1 MRLPP
6 RAPAAGPLDP
16 SVDRHG
22 FFQTSVLALARA
34 LAQIPHV
41 AWARVQDPLF
51 AQCPS
56 LPESAHSAH
65 PAQALVLSEQH
76 QISVIALGVFLLES
90 RGQCR
95 DRIVPYFLALERA
108 LPTATINAKKATHE
122 KIPAS
127 ESFCFAFN
135 TMLSDVAVLCPL
147 YQADIFQAQT
157 ELFLELCGQL
167 AEARSAS
174 DKPLAHN
181 TRLQLCQSTVP
192 LLFGLCRA
200 VGRFSYGHDFLTTQ
214 LYPPK
219 KQPTLPRCGGLPQ
232 HRWKTFSNFR
242 SIIPRSLSNTFQIS
256 SHNPFDQ
263 GADNV
268 VDLSFRP
275 SLRTDLM
282 VHQSQ
287 MQSADR
293 KKVAFQSQ
301 QSVVPYD
308 PTTYFFHK
316 PGSSFNQLQ
325 APLTHTVQ
333 EYWTESNKVTFSVEQ
348 VQDIF
353 REVCRT
359 LTKETLDFLN
369 VISLDVYM
377 AGTLKTFPYKTFSE
391 TTNLVLVSMLRELI
405 QSSKDLPQAFVK
417 EIQAFTKALFLSGQ
431 NELQSRDHEASE
443 REDEQQE
450 TRAIPHVN
458 RFKLNVQ
465 VNAVC
470 VDILIWATRDEL
482 AHGCYVMLE
491 SELRDTAFIYSFM
504 VSYLLIER
512 PTVPGSGADNLVT
525 KLTDKINTSS
535 NHKLILAHLP
545 LIMVCIEGLG
555 KLAEKFPMLAKQSS
569 DCLREFLA
577 NPSKL
582 LIRLSRHYHHPS
594 SRNNPGGSKAAPG
607 KKVPSLVVTQ
617 SESAQSMQMPKSR
630 ADATRIAFEKL
641 RDCAIENLCKG
652 LISQMDIDPNCI
664 PALVSAITTRLFQ
677 PDHVCDK
684 EWFIS
689 SKNSILALGHIAVT
703 LRDSEEN
710 TKSVL
715 KFLLQW
721 FDSNSGSDHHYDS
734 LLIDQMGCIVISRT
748 KMDDIYREIMLKFKE
763 IIRDASQM
771 ISGVR
776 QANERKNKYQLCSGA
791 VINALANIAANIHPD
806 VELMTDFLQKL
817 MEMYVNIGLEV
828 KKKLTAD
835 QESANRTKS
844 KGNLGVLIPVIAVLL
859 RKMPAD
865 DLQNPNYRTKKL
877 FSDFWL
883 YAVVFGFT
891 KEEDGV
897 WPQDWYD
904 GVKEIA
910 LKAPKLTFASGERSE
925 IRQLTHTQAIS
936 KDVVKTSELQELKT
950 HLIAVLGHDS
960 TVQRLIQGYTF
971 PIVIYL
977 MSVYNLEK
985 LRISMCADIET
996 INKLFDYLED
1006 RAIQVDK
1013 TMIYDCILVIVN
1025 SLFREHFLPVI
1036 AEKPKNKE
1044 RDRNL
1049 EAIAVILLIEFNNPN
1064 KNIRKFA
1071 DQFLSKLVDKFPYL
1085 LWSKSVLYGML
1096 NALHQLSL
1104 TVSHEDIQEVKIGKM
1119 ERKVF
1124 LLDTAN
1130 ERGEILREFRQ
1141 RSRQFIKT
1149 SVEWAPDTVL
1159 SHLQEYINEI
1169 TKESYSNH
1177 AGVSLATECMQNFS
1191 NDNQDGL
1198 GLVNLGS
1205 VIRPISAKSDS
1216 SRFMI
1221 SMSNRQSHM
1230 STVSAMLSLCD
1241 DSTRRQQV
1249 LMSFCQDLDRA
1260 SEKIRLMP
1268 EEDDEAALMTKRILT
1283 PRKRVETPKIL
1294 TFKKFHDTL
1303 WKITSSLILLKPAI
1317 DEKLMFSLT
1326 RAPLKLFHAAT
1337 MKVVVECWNWLLSAR
1352 PDIEM
1357 KFIQEM
1363 IFAWHSS
1370 QTARFGL
1377 FQADVLRYSP
1387 LAPDED
1393 MKTNLQPSNPDIEP
1407 HDIWIRFIQ
1416 ERIEVAKYCSQEQI
1430 IMFTHMLQRTL
1441 DISVGKEK
1449 MVMSRHIAAAGTRFR
1464 LLSCGMSLLQGDVL
1478 PRSIA
1483 KNVLRQ
1489 RIYSASLDYFCSEKT
1504 FPTQSD
1510 MSLSEDIQTLLR
1522 FWATMHQDRKHIRQ
1536 NAIGDFDLTTVDG
1549 PMEALIAAD
1558 VRSLTSE
1565 YQKTPSVAGGWITAS
1580 SGNNTLN
1587 KRSASRQN
1595 RPAINDTLVKDYTK
1609 KRWLIL
1615 ALLSVEIERLTVH
1628 ENPLETRVTL
1638 VQLLGNRDNGTQ
1650 GNIGKQFEDAM
1661 KFLDEI
1667 RLRLPPKSMKEYARN
1682 AWDVSPALAVFLPQR
1697 LNFSDIIEKEV
1708 TKMVRSNPEE
1718 CSFIPKALDYFL
1730 TKEALENDAP
1740 ELPHVLTWAT
1750 ASPVRALSLLCPRTL
1765 PTHPLTAQYAV
1776 RVLHSYPAEAVLF
1789 YIPQLVQAT
1798 RYDDLGFVKEFIKK
1812 ISKESN
1818 LVAHQ
1823 LIWNIQTNMYKDED
1837 GELKDPVMYD
1847 KLLPLRDAIV
1857 DGLSGTAQRFYRRE
1871 FEFFRKITAVSGKI
1885 KDFEK
1890 GHPRKAAC
1898 IKALQEISVS
1908 HGCYLPSNPD
1918 SLVLDIDKSSGQPMQ
1933 SAAKAPYLARFKVVA
1948 TSPGCGVIECVPD
1961 AKSRDQIGRKANTDL
1976 FDYFKKEFGEE
1987 SSQGFKRAR
1996 KNFTT
2001 SMAAY
2006 SVIVFLL
2013 QIKDR
2018 HNGNIMI
2025 DKEGHLI
2032 HIDFGFMFESSP
2044 GGNLAFEP
2052 DMKLT
2057 QEFVD
2062 IMGGR
2067 IEAPQFKAFMESCVQ
2082 AYLAIRP
2089 YSREIIYLVQLMLD
2103 TELPCF
2109 RGQTIEQLKGRL
2121 QPTMSDLD
2129 ASAYMVQ
2136 VVKQSFLNIR
2146 TRAYDMLQ
2154 YHQNQ
2159 IPY

>member
-1 MRLPP
+1 MTVKTPT
-6 RAPAAGPLDP
+6 AAVE
-16 SVDRHG
+16 SDRCG
-22 FFQTSVLALARA
+22 FFQSCGLALARC

-41 AWARVQDPLF
+41 DWTTVGDRLFTPCPQWAEGHAPL
-51 AQCPS
+51 
-56 LPESAHSAH
+56 
-65 PAQALVLSEQH
+65 LSEEH
-76 QISVIALGVFLLES
+76 QSSVMALGVFLLES
-90 RGQCR
+90 RGQCAEH
-95 DRIVPYFLALERA
+95 IVPYLIQLLQA
-108 LPTATINAKKATHE
+108 LPQATISPKRVAGA
-122 KIPAS
+122 KIP
-127 ESFCFAFN
+127 ECEGFSFSLN
-135 TMLSDVAVLCPL
+135 TLLCDIAVTCPK
-147 YQADIFQAQT
+147 YREAIFQIQTDMFLTLCQMIDDAQT
-157 ELFLELCGQL
+157 SSE
-167 AEARSAS
+167 
-174 DKPLAHN
+174 KPLATN
-181 TRLQLCQSTVP
+181 TRLHLCRSTVP
-192 LLFGLCRA
+192 LLFGMCRA
-200 VGRFSYGHDFLTTQ
+200 VGRFSYNADHLTCK
-214 LYPPK
+214 LFPPK
-219 KQPTLPRCGGLPQ
+219 AHPVAHTRVHTRNAPQ
-232 HRWKTFSNFR
+232 KTFSNFR
-242 SIIPRSLSNTFQIS
+242 SIIPRSLSQTFHSNNGHI
-256 SHNPFDQ
+256 FDSPE
-263 GADNV
+263 NI

-275 SLRTDLM
+275 SLRTELM
-282 VHQSQ
+282 VNQSQ
-287 MQSADR
+287 RQSIE
-293 KKVAFQSQ
+293 KKKLSFQSQ

-316 PGSSFNQLQ
+316 AGSSFNQLQ
-325 APLTHTVQ
+325 APLTHARANLEPSDQ
-333 EYWTESNKVTFSVEQ
+333 REKVLFPVKHLQVIFEQ
-348 VQDIF
+348 ICQ
-353 REVCRT
+353 T
-359 LTKETLDFLN
+359 LSKDTLEFLN
-369 VISLDVYM
+369 TIALDVYTS
-377 AGTLKTFPYKTFSE
+377 GTLKIFPYKTFSE
-391 TTNLVLVSMLRELI
+391 TTNLVLISMLRELI
-405 QSSKDLPQAFVK
+405 QNTTELRPPFVKEVQAFVK
-417 EIQAFTKALFLSGQ
+417 GLFLSGQ

-443 REDEQQE
+443 REDEAQE
-450 TRAIPHVN
+450 TKAIPHVN
-458 RFKLNVQ
+458 RFKLNVLI
-465 VNAVC
+465 NAVC
-470 VDILIWATRDEL
+470 VDILVWATRDELASNAGPSSL

-491 SELRDTAFIYSFM
+491 CELRDTAFIFSFM
-504 VSYLLIER
+504 VSYLLIQR

-525 KLTDKINTSS
+525 KLTDKINSS
-535 NHKLILAHLP
+535 NNHKLILAHLP

-582 LIRLSRHYHHPS
+582 LIRLSRHYHHQNARLNNQAQAGAPIVAKKLPS
-594 SRNNPGGSKAAPG
+594 
-607 KKVPSLVVTQ
+607 VLVTQ
-617 SESAQSMQMPKSR
+617 SESSQSMRPAHQPESR
-630 ADATRIAFEKL
+630 ADASRIAFEKL

-652 LISQMDIDPNCI
+652 LMSQMEVDPNCI
-664 PALVSAITTRLFQ
+664 PALVSSFTTRLFQ

-689 SKNSILALGHIAVT
+689 SKNAILALGHIAVT
-703 LRDSEEN
+703 LRESEDN
-710 TKSVL
+710 TKAVL

-721 FDSNSGSDHHYDS
+721 FDSNSGSDHYYDP

-748 KMDDIYREIMLKFKE
+748 KADDTYKDIMQKFKE
-763 IIRDASQM
+763 IIKEASQM
-771 ISGVR
+771 ISGVG
-776 QANERKNKYQLCSGA
+776 QPTDRKNKYQLCSGS

-828 KKKLTAD
+828 KRKLTA
-835 QESANRTKS
+835 ERETANRTKS

-859 RKMPAD
+859 RRMPAD

-936 KDVVKTSELQELKT
+936 KDGIKTSELQELKS
-950 HLIAVLGHDS
+950 HLITVLGHDS
-960 TVQRLIQGYTF
+960 TVAKLIQNYTF

-985 LRISMCADIET
+985 LRITMCADIDT
-996 INKLFDYLED
+996 FDKLFDYLED

-1013 TMIYDCILVIVN
+1013 TMIYDCILVIIN
-1025 SLFREHFLPVI
+1025 CLFRDHFLPAI
-1036 AEKPKNKE
+1036 GEKPKNKE

-1071 DQFLSKLVDKFPYL
+1071 DQFLSELVDKFSYL

-1104 TVSHEDIQEVKIGKM
+1104 TVSLEDIQVVKIGKM

-1124 LLDTAN
+1124 LLDTPN
-1130 ERGEILREFRQ
+1130 ERGEILQEFRQ

-1149 SVEWAPDTVL
+1149 SVTWAPDTVL

-1177 AGVSLATECMQNFS
+1177 SGVSLATECMQNFS
-1191 NDNQDGL
+1191 NENQDGL
-1198 GLVNLGS
+1198 GLVNLGN

-1221 SMSNRQSHM
+1221 SMSNRQSNM

-1241 DSTRRQQV
+1241 NLIRKHEV
-1249 LMSFCQDLDRA
+1249 LNSFTLDLDRA
-1260 SEKIRLMP
+1260 AEIIRLTP
-1268 EEDDEAALMTKRILT
+1268 EEDAEANEVAKQILT
-1283 PRKRVETPKIL
+1283 PRKRLDTPKAIAM
-1294 TFKKFHDTL
+1294 KKFHDAL

-1317 DEKLMFSLT
+1317 DDKLMFALT
-1326 RAPLKLFHAAT
+1326 RSPLKVFHSAT
-1337 MKVVVECWNWLLSAR
+1337 MKVIVECWNWLLSAR

-1357 KFIQEM
+1357 KFLQEM

-1370 QTARFGL
+1370 QTMGL
-1377 FQADVLRYSP
+1377 FKKDEVKFSP

-1393 MKTNLQPSNPDIEP
+1393 MKVNLHPNTPDIEP

-1449 MVMSRHIAAAGTRFR
+1449 MAMSRHIAAAGTRFR

-1478 PRSIA
+1478 PKSIA

-1489 RIYSASLDYFCSEKT
+1489 RIYSASLDYFCAEKT

-1510 MSLSEDIQTLLR
+1510 MALSEDIQTLLR

-1536 NAIGDFDLTTVDG
+1536 SAIAGDLDW
-1549 PMEALIAAD
+1549 MEGAAPLEAD
-1558 VRSLTSE
+1558 RKSVTSE
-1565 YQKTPSVAGGWITAS
+1565 FYKTPSVAGGWMTVS

-1587 KRSASRQN
+1587 KRSASRQT
-1595 RPAINDTLVKDYTK
+1595 RPAINDSFVKDYNK
-1609 KRWLIL
+1609 KRGLIL

-1628 ENPLETRVTL
+1628 ENPLETRETL
-1638 VQLLGNRDNGTQ
+1638 IQLLGNRDNGTQ
-1650 GNIGKQFEDAM
+1650 GNTGKQFDDAM

-1667 RLRLPPKSMKEYARN
+1667 RWRMPIKTMREYARN
-1682 AWDVSPALAVFLPQR
+1682 AWEVSPALAVFLPQR
-1697 LNFSDIIEKEV
+1697 LTFSDVLEREV
-1708 TKMVRSNPEE
+1708 CRMVRTYPAE
-1718 CSFIPKALDYFL
+1718 CSFIPRALDYFL
-1730 TKEALENDAP
+1730 TKEPLENDAA
-1740 ELPHVLTWAT
+1740 ELPYVLTWAKC
-1750 ASPVRALSLLCPRTL
+1750 SPVRALSLLCPRTL

-1776 RVLHSYPAEAVLF
+1776 SVLHSYPAEAVLF

-1837 GELKDPVMYD
+1837 GEEKDPVMYD

-1857 DGLSGTAQRFYRRE
+1857 DGLSGKAQKFYRRE
-1871 FEFFRKITAVSGKI
+1871 FEFFRKVTSVSGKI
-1885 KDFEK
+1885 KEFEK

-1898 IKALQEISVS
+1898 IKALQEITVS

-1933 SAAKAPYLARFKVVA
+1933 SAAKAPYLARFK
-1948 TSPGCGVIECVPD
+1948 CGVIECVPD

-1987 SSQGFKRAR
+1987 TSQGFKRAR
-1996 KNFTT
+1996 RNFTT

-2062 IMGGR
+2062 IMGGK
-2067 IEAPQFKAFMESCVQ
+2067 IEAPQFKAFMELCVQ

-2089 YSREIIYLVQLMLD
+2089 YWREIIYLVQLMLD

-2109 RGQTIEQLKGRL
+2109 RGQTIEQLRARL
-2121 QPTMSDLD
+2121 QPNMSELE
-2129 ASAYMVQ
+2129 ASAFMVQ
-2136 VVKQSFLNIR
+2136 VIRQSFLNFR
-2146 TRAYDMLQ
+2146 TRAYDILQ